1 MSFLRRYW
9 MWLLAGLGLVLLIA
23 LVVSTMLSLPPRS
36 FTILTGREGGSYYE
50 FAQQYQKIAAD
61 YGFDLQIQQ
70 TAGSVETLRLLEA
83 GAAPVGFVQGGVA
96 AEGDSAKLS
105 TLASV
110 FREPLWIFYRND
122 LDFAGDLTG
131 PPTSLPELKGLRLGI
146 GEGGSGGNWLA
157 RLMLEDTG
165 VTDENATLLEIGGQE
180 IADGLRDGSVDVGFF
195 VMALSSPRIQG
206 LLTDPNLSLM
216 SLERADAFVRRYQF
230 LSKLIIPEGTI
241 DMQAD
246 LPPEDVQM
254 VAAVANLVV
263 SNNIHPDLLR
273 LMTIAAVF
281 THEKGGIL
289 DGRYEFPN
297 VQYADL
303 PVSKEAVAYLNRVKS
318 GESILDNYFP
328 FWAAALI
335 DRYLIFVVPIALLLL
350 PMLSR
355 SPLLYQFLIRN
366 SITRWYRTVRQAELR
381 ASTIASSDIDA
392 EIERLIELD
401 QRLAKELAV
410 SNLYMPDV
418 YLLRNNI
425 DFTIRKLRQ
434 RKADTDPQG

>member
-9 MWLLAGLGLVLLIA
+9 VWLLAGLGLILLIT
-23 LVVSTMLSLPPRS
+23 LVVTTLLSLPPRS
-36 FTILTGREGGSYYE
+36 FTILTGRQGGSYYE

-61 YGFDLQIQQ
+61 YGFDLEIQQ

-83 GAAPVGFVQGGVA
+83 GDAPVGFVQGGVA
-96 AEGDSAKLS
+96 AEGDSTKLS

-110 FREPLWIFYRND
+110 FREPLWIFYRKD
-122 LDFAGDLTG
+122 VDFVEDFSG
-131 PPTSLPELKGLRLGI
+131 PPTNLPELKGLRLGI
-146 GEGGSGGNWLA
+146 GEAGSGGNWLA
-157 RLMLEDTG
+157 RLMLSDTG
-165 VTDENATLLEIGGQE
+165 VTEENATLLELPGQE
-180 IADGLRDGSVDVGFF
+180 MVDGLRDGSVDVGFF
-195 VMALSSPRIQG
+195 VMALSSPRIQE
-206 LLTDPNLSLM
+206 LLTDPDLSLM

-241 DMQAD
+241 DMQKD
-246 LPPEDVQM
+246 LPPQDVQI